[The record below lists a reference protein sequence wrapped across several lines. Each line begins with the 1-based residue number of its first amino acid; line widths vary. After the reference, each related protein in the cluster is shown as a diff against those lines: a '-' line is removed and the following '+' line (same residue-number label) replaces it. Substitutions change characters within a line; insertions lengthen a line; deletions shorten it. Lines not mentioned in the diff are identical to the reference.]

1 MLSTEQRDIALR
13 AISRS
18 KNCERGMWRDGG
30 PLAQIALLTGNTEAE
45 LKHWDEVGNG
55 DGPLTIRRIQES
67 GNAFAGWPLGLLER
81 LDREW
86 RAGAERSELERI
98 VRAESE
104 PHTDGGEPVAAPTS
118 YEGPERR
125 SAFTVAVDIKT
136 ILLTATVIGPL
147 LTVAIFLIQL
157 RVDWRQ
163 NASDDARRENENSAF
178 HAAQQSRIERLEA
191 SAAKFERAHSI
202 YCSGMRRDSVRLPDA
217 DC

>member
-1 MLSTEQRDIALR
+1 MLTAEQRDIALR

-18 KNCERGMWRDGG
+18 KDCERGEWRDGG

-67 GNAFAGWPLGLLER
+67 DNGFAGWPLALLER

-86 RAGAERSELERI
+86 RAGAQRSELERI

-125 SAFTVAVDIKT
+125 SAFTVAIDIKGLMLV
-136 ILLTATVIGPL
+136 IGLIGPL
-147 LTVAIFLIQL
+147 VAVITMVLQVRQDVRGNSV
-157 RVDWRQ
+157 RVMQ
-163 NASDDARRENENSAF
+163 VESDVKSL
-178 HAAQQSRIERLEA
+178 QQRMAEQEK
-191 SAAKFERAHSI
+191 AKLL
-202 YCSGMRRDSVRLPDA
+202 YCSGRREAAARDTNGGAIRIPDA